1 MTMTRHRRLYCMTV
15 LVLLSLSYS
24 YLSYEDTV
32 IVENMTVIQNMSYRT
47 SLLSQVCD
55 DPAQDSLH
63 IPPSGPGVETVLLPG
78 SPPVSVCI
86 PHKVGSHAW
95 GQFSRALARI
105 YPHRME
111 TLQAMDWRTRAAM
124 VKKVVVVRNPLE
136 RLVSAYRM
144 IFMDWCDPNKFIRK
158 KWKNIC
164 SEKGLSYE
172 AVGNSLVER
181 VKDKDDESV
190 VRMLS
195 AVYDEYLYGK

>member
-1 MTMTRHRRLYCMTV
+1 MARQRRLYCMTV

-24 YLSYEDTV
+24 YLSYQDTV
-32 IVENMTVIQNMSYRT
+32 TVENMTVIQNMSYRT

-55 DPAQDSLH
+55 DPGHDPLH
-63 IPPSGPGVETVLLPG
+63 LPPSGPGVETVLLPG
-78 SPPVSVCI
+78 SPPVTVCI

-95 GQFSRALARI
+95 GQFSRDLARI

-164 SEKGLSYE
+164 SEKGLSYG

-181 VKDKDDESV
+181 VKDKEEESV
-190 VRMLS
+190 FKMMS

>member
-1 MTMTRHRRLYCMTV
+1 MTMARHRRLYCMTV

-55 DPAQDSLH
+55 DPAHDSLH

-111 TLQAMDWRTRAAM
+111 TLQAMEWRTRAAM

-164 SEKGLSYE
+164 SQKGLSYE

-181 VKDKDDESV
+181 VKNKDDQSV
-190 VRMLS
+190 VRMMS